1 MTEPTQLENLP
12 MLVDDIKATTKK
24 LNSLIGRVSK
34 DHGVEFS
41 NSADSKSGHISIVM
55 RKKL

>member
-1 MTEPTQLENLP
+1 MTEPTRLENLP
-12 MLVDDIKATTKK
+12 MLVDDIKVTTQK

-41 NSADSKSGHISIVM
+41 NSANKDTGHVSVIM